1 MLNNWGGT
9 FIDRELAVILTYW
22 PRSFL
27 WEIQMLFTVANVSS
41 YICSCPYRWLIK
53 NVIQLDGL
61 PLVEVMH
68 QYRLSGET
76 FRWTLGYLLAEAKLF
91 SNLSWLQLRMLL
103 NVSGKSNSYKTHTNE
118 KRRTNSYFL
127 FNKRKLLVKINNVS
141 DALKRPP
148 RESFAESG

>member
-9 FIDRELAVILTYW
+9 FIDRELAVVLMYW
-22 PRSFL
+22 GAFCERYKCYLPSQT
-27 WEIQMLFTVANVSS
+27 WYS
-41 YICSCPYRWLIK
+41 YSCPYRWLIT
-53 NVIQLDGL
+53 NLIQLDVL
-61 PLVEVMH
+61 AVCRS
-68 QYRLSGET
+68 QYRLSGESWT

-91 SNLSWLQLRMLL
+91 SSLSWLQLRMLL
-103 NVSGKSNSYKTHTNE
+103 NVSGKSNNYKTHTNE